1 MLKLA
6 KLANMLTV
14 VLSVISI
21 FSIPRK
27 VARYFHFLQHYCL
40 IQLTILKSL
49 RKGGGGGGGLSEVFE
64 KVNLVT
70 NVFFQE
76 ILN

>member
-21 FSIPRK
+21 FSVPRK
-27 VARYFHFLQHYCL
+27 VARYFNFLQHCCL

-49 RKGGGGGGGLSEVFE
+49 RKGGGGGLSEVFE

>member
-27 VARYFHFLQHYCL
+27 VARYFNFLQHCCL

-49 RKGGGGGGGLSEVFE
+49 RKGVGGLSEVFE